1 MKCKQLGTH
10 NQHLSVYD
18 YKKQERI
25 KEVEALEK
33 KVDSTE
39 EEFLKTN
46 KLLGKS
52 KHELENLETIKTIAQ
67 LENEALVDK
76 NNQLNK
82 EFEAINTRFMAMT
95 EAVASMDSIMYE
107 IDNGREY
114 QLEQPTALMSAKNYK
129 EKIVDPIIK
138 KLKQLVRTVYG
149 KYADLKVKIRRMEFE
164 IETISQNVA
173 DLRRQIKEKDACI
186 STLQVKADNFDK
198 LAEYLTPEQIDE
210 MKAVEEVRRMHK
222 QQREMN
228 KYYEEWRK
236 RK

>member
-1 MKCKQLGTH
+1 MLG
-10 NQHLSVYD
+10 N
-18 YKKQERI
+18 
-25 KEVEALEK
+25 
-33 KVDSTE
+33 
-39 EEFLKTN
+39 
-46 KLLGKS
+46 S
-52 KHELENLETIKTIAQ
+52 KNELENLETIKTIVQ

-82 EFEAINTRFMAMT
+82 EFEAINTKFMAMS
-95 EAVASMDSIMYE
+95 EAVASVDSIMYE

-129 EKIVDPIIK
+129 EKIVDPFIK
-138 KLKQLVRTVYG
+138 KLKQLVRMVYS

-164 IETISQNVA
+164 METISENMA
-173 DLRRQIKEKDACI
+173 DFRRQIKEKDACI

-198 LAEYLTPEQIDE
+198 IAEYLTPEQIDE
-210 MKAVEEVRRMHK
+210 MIKAVEEIRRMHK